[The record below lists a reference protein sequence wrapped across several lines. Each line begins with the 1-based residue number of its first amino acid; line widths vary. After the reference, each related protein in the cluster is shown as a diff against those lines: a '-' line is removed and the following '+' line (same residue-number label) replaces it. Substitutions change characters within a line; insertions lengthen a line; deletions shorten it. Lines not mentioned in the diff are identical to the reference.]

1 MGDAPKTHWQDLY
14 ISMMGPVFGL
24 AMSVAFF
31 IGFLLTDNH
40 FVGLV
45 ASVSALINLVNLL
58 PIYPL
63 DGGRVIKAL
72 VYSGRSR
79 FIYVGLVVI
88 SGLLI
93 GYSFTA
99 GFALIGFFGI
109 MGLIDLLG
117 DWNRFDQDPKFKLS
131 AYGIVFGLI
140 WYLLTAAALVGMIVW
155 VAALELPGSELA
167 LAVLNA

>member
-1 MGDAPKTHWQDLY
+1 
-14 ISMMGPVFGL
+14 
-24 AMSVAFF
+24 
-31 IGFLLTDNH
+31 
-40 FVGLV
+40 
-45 ASVSALINLVNLL
+45 
-58 PIYPL
+58 
-63 DGGRVIKAL
+63 
-72 VYSGRSR
+72 
-79 FIYVGLVVI
+79 
-88 SGLLI
+88 
-93 GYSFTA
+93 
-99 GFALIGFFGI
+99 